1 MNYLKYVLILFFWL
15 SFSSVSAQTD
25 KKILS
30 AVHVDVPPTIDGD
43 LSETIWQQAT
53 PASNFLMLNPGD
65 GTPERSNQRTLVY
78 ILYDNTAIYVGAR
91 LYDDEPDKISKELGQ
106 RDEGNK
112 NTDLFLFSINPYND
126 GQQVFNFAVT
136 AAGVQQDAKYSQG
149 DEDSNWNAVW
159 ESKVKIDGEGWVVE
173 MKIPYSE
180 LRFPEKEEQVW
191 GLNILRVIKRNNE
204 EYTWNYIDKKVGEFT
219 QHYGELKGIN
229 NIQPPVRLSFMPYVS
244 GIVEN
249 YDTHTNFNYNGGMD
263 LKYGINESFTL
274 DMTLIPDFSQ
284 AAYDEEILNLG
295 PFEVRYNENRQFF
308 TEGTELFSKGGLFY
322 SRRIGGTPSDYYD
335 VESIPYID
343 TTKTIV
349 SNPSKTPMIN
359 ATKIS
364 GRTKGGLGI
373 GVFNAITNKTVAKV
387 KDIENGEITEI
398 ETEPLA
404 NYNVIVLDQRFN
416 GNSSVTLINTNV
428 TRSGEFRDAN
438 VTGGLF
444 DLSNKSNSYRV
455 FGESK
460 VSQVFPVPDS
470 SKFGSQSTIGF
481 EKTKGKF
488 RFENTTRLT
497 TENYDN
503 TDLGYMRYSN
513 IWEIDSEIS
522 YQIFEPVGAFNS
534 YKFSFGVYHDRQFK
548 PDHFIK
554 VDLNISVRATTREF
568 LSFGAYYEITPM
580 GKYDFYEPRSE
591 GRYLK
596 EPLNMESG
604 TWFSTDFRKKLALE
618 VFVGYKYVTDWNKNR
633 YLINFSPR
641 YRVNDKLVVNLGV
654 KKLIAIN
661 DVGWVDN
668 VGGEIIMGIRDV
680 NNLTSSLSSSF
691 TFNNKMSMSLS
702 FRHYWA
708 DIEYV
713 DYKKLVIDGSL
724 EDVTYTED
732 HDITF
737 NSWNL
742 DLSYSWW
749 FAPGSELSI
758 LYRNSLLS
766 SFSGSGLGYFDNI
779 QNMFENPQQN
789 MLSVKL
795 SYYIDYNSIKRVF
808 K

>member
-1 MNYLKYVLILFFWL
+1 MNSLKYILIILLFL
-15 SFSSVSAQTD
+15 SFSNANAQTD
-25 KKILS
+25 KKVLS
-30 AVHVDVPPTIDGD
+30 AVRVDVPPTIDGE
-43 LSETIWQQAT
+43 LSEVVWKQAV
-53 PASNFLMLNPGD
+53 PAANFVMMEPGD
-65 GTPERSNQRTLVY
+65 GTLERKNQKTLVY
-78 ILYDNTAIYVGAR
+78 ILYDNSAIYVGAR
-91 LYDDEPDKISKELGQ
+91 MYDNEPDKILKELGQ
-106 RDEGNK
+106 RDDDHK
-112 NTDLFLFSINPYND
+112 NADLFIFSINPYND
-126 GQQVFNFAVT
+126 GQQVFNFKVT
-136 AAGVQQDAKYSQG
+136 AAGVQIDTKYADG
-149 DEDSNWNAVW
+149 DDDDNWNAVW
-159 ESKVKIDGEGWVVE
+159 KSEVKIDDKGWVVE

-180 LRFPEKEEQVW
+180 LRFPEQKEQVW
-191 GLNILRVIKRNNE
+191 GLNILRRIKRTNE

-219 QHYGELKGIN
+219 QHYGELYGIN
-229 NIQPPVRLSFMPYVS
+229 NIQPPVRLSFMPYISSV
-244 GIVEN
+244 VEN
-249 YDTHTNFNYNGGMD
+249 YDAHTNFNYNGGMD

-284 AAYDEEILNLG
+284 AAYDEEVLNLG
-295 PFEVRYNENRQFF
+295 PFEIRYNENRQFF

-322 SRRIGGTPSDYYD
+322 SRRIGGTPSNYYN
-335 VESIPYID
+335 VEDIPYID
-343 TTKTIV
+343 TTKVIV
-349 SNPSKTPMIN
+349 SNPSKTPMVN

-364 GRTKGGLGI
+364 GRTRGGLGI

-387 KDIENGEITEI
+387 RDVETDDITEI
-398 ETEPLA
+398 ETEPWA
-404 NYNVIVLDQRFN
+404 NYNVLVLDQRFN

-460 VSQVFPVPDS
+460 VSQVFPMPDS
-470 SKFGSQSTIGF
+470 SKFGMQSTVGF

-488 RFENTTRLT
+488 RFENNTRLT
-497 TENYDN
+497 TDNYDN
-503 TDLGYMRYSN
+503 TDLGFMRYSN

-554 VDLNISVRATTREF
+554 VDLNISAHATTRGF
-568 LSFGAYYEITPM
+568 LSFGGEFEVSPG
-580 GKYDFYEPRSE
+580 GKYDFYEPRVE

-596 EPLNMESG
+596 EPFKMEAGS
-604 TWFSTDFRKKLALE
+604 WFSTDYRKKLALNMR
-618 VFVGYKYVTDWNKNR
+618 VSYKHVTDWDKNR
-633 YLINFSPR
+633 LFIKISPR
-641 YRVNDKLVVNLGV
+641 YRINDKLVVNLGLS
-654 KKLIAIN
+654 KLVALN

-668 VGGEIIMGIRDV
+668 VGGDIIMGIRDV
-680 NNLTSSLSSSF
+680 NSLTSSLSSSF
-691 TFNNKMSMSLS
+691 TFNNKMSINLS

-708 DIEYV
+708 DIAYI
-713 DYKKLVIDGSL
+713 DYKKLANDGSL
-724 EDVTYTED
+724 VDDTYNED

-737 NSWNL
+737 NSWNV

-766 SFSGSGLGYFDNI
+766 SFNGSGLGYFDNI
-779 QNMFENPQQN
+779 HNMFENPLQN

-795 SYYIDYNSIKRVF
+795 SYYIDYNSITTMF